1 MTATIQDVAARAGVS
16 TATVSRVLSG
26 ADSVAPGTRRKVQ
39 AAVEELDFRPSGVA
53 RALRRQATATL
64 GLIVTDITNPFYPEI
79 VRGVEDA
86 ARQRGYSLLLCN
98 SVADP
103 AREAG
108 SLDLMVE
115 RRVDGLLVA
124 AGGLA
129 RRHGR
134 TLADFPVPVV
144 LVNARAPVPRL
155 SAVAC
160 DDRAGGLLAA
170 EHLLACGY
178 RRIVYIAGP
187 PEADETSQRLEAVRE
202 AVGDG
207 LLVVEGDGHFQ
218 GGERAMRQALE
229 VVEPPFGVAAH
240 NDLSA
245 VGALRALAAAG
256 VGVPRPVGV
265 VGFDDI
271 ALSAFIQPRLTT
283 VSQDKYGMGRWA
295 VEEIHRLLAG
305 GEAQGTYV
313 LPVNLVRRD
322 STAPLSR

>member
-16 TATVSRVLSG
+16 TATVSRVFSG
-26 ADSVAPGTRRKVQ
+26 ADAVAPDTRRRVQ
-39 AAVEELDFRPSGVA
+39 AAAEELDYRPSGVA

-86 ARQRGYSLLLCN
+86 ARRRGYSLLLCN
-98 SVADP
+98 TVADP
-103 AREAG
+103 AREADC
-108 SLDLMVE
+108 LDLMVE

-129 RRHGR
+129 RRQGA
-134 TLADFPVPVV
+134 TLVDFPVPVV
-144 LVNARAPVPRL
+144 LVNAQAPAPGL

-160 DDRAGGLLAA
+160 DDRAGGRMAT
-170 EHLLACGY
+170 EHLRGCGH

-187 PEADETSQRLEAVRE
+187 PEAAEASQRLEAVRE
-202 AVGDG
+202 AADRD

-218 GGERAMRQALE
+218 GGERALRQALE
-229 VVEPPFGVAAH
+229 VLAPPFGVAAH

-245 VGALRALAAAG
+245 VGALRALSSAG
-256 VGVPRPVGV
+256 IGVPDPVGV

-271 ALSAFIQPRLTT
+271 ALSAFVHPRLTT
-283 VSQDKYGMGRWA
+283 IAQDKYGMGRWA
-295 VEEIHRLLAG
+295 VEEVHRLLG
-305 GEAQGTYV
+305 GEAPQGTHLLGV
-313 LPVNLVRRD
+313 DLVVRD
-322 STAPLSR
+322 STAPLHR